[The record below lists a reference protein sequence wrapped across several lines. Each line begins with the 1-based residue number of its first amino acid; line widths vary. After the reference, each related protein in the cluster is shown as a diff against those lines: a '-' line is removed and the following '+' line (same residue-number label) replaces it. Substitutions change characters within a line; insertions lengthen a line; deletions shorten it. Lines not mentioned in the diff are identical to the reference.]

1 MVPHRITWKIEL
13 PSLKQHIVKAV
24 LSNSISKPPS
34 AQPRGKHDSLDRKGS
49 VRRRPVGS
57 VPRLRLH
64 KLTLV
69 CSYQHHVSNVSF
81 NGLTVVKISLL
92 RLSQDANLC

>member
-1 MVPHRITWKIEL
+1 MVPHRITWKMEL

-34 AQPRGKHDSLDRKGS
+34 AQPRGKHYSLDRKGS

-64 KLTLV
+64 ELSLV
-69 CSYQHHVSNVSF
+69 CSHQHHDLNASPDK
-81 NGLTVVKISLL
+81 LTVVKIPLL
-92 RLSQDANLC
+92 RLSQDADLC